1 MNSDYYYSEEQDA
14 FVRIDSDEDPR
25 GCSGAAAGIAI
36 LIIAVVVG
44 LLISVI

>member
-14 FVRIDSDEDPR
+14 FIRIDSDEDPK
-25 GCSGAAAGIAI
+25 GCTGTAAGIVI
-36 LIIAVVVG
+36 LILAFVVG

>member
-14 FVRIDSDEDPR
+14 FVRIDSDEDPK
-25 GCSGAAAGIAI
+25 GCTGTAMAIFI
-36 LIIAVVVG
+36 LIVLVVVG